1 MLDGWKINPLNW
13 KSKIEIKH
21 TNNRQISIK
30 YYVDGNAHITPIAF
44 TPLFDDFILNL
55 HNYIDKNND
64 FKSLNNQKIS
74 LAKKKTA
81 NFMFLLLIGTF
92 AGLCVGFL
100 IEKYI
105 GGKFSAHFAVPI
117 AAILSLK
124 LLNNCLKEKY
134 SYYN

>member
-1 MLDGWKINPLNW
+1 
-13 KSKIEIKH
+13 
-21 TNNRQISIK
+21 
-30 YYVDGNAHITPIAF
+30 
-44 TPLFDDFILNL
+44 
-55 HNYIDKNND
+55 
-64 FKSLNNQKIS
+64 
-74 LAKKKTA
+74 
-81 NFMFLLLIGTF
+81 LIGTF